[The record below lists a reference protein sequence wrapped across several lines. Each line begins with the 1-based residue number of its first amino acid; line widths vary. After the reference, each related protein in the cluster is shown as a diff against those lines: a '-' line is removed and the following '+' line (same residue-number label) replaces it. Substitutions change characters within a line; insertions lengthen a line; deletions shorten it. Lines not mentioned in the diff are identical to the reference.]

1 VVDGVGVDRVVQE
14 DVVVV
19 DAVLER
25 VGDLARDV
33 AVHGGARRSL
43 NEAVE
48 VDEEDDGGAGSCKGA
63 TTTR

>member
-1 VVDGVGVDRVVQE
+1 MVDGVGVNRVVQE

-33 AVHGGARRSL
+33 AVHGGRKSL

-48 VDEEDDGGAGSCKGA
+48 VDEEDDGGAGSCDGA
-63 TTTR
+63 KARK